1 VSRFQVRAAGVPII
15 ETLIM
20 SLVCARA
27 AIAAWIGDCNRERP
41 HSAPGHDTAAAFAAE
56 LNKQW
61 PASLAPKGSA
71 LEPIA
76 STAPRRNPGTGG
88 LTQ

>member
-1 VSRFQVRAAGVPII
+1 MRAAGLPII

-20 SLVCARA
+20 SLACAWA

-41 HSAPGHDTAAAFAAE
+41 HSSLGYDTAAAFVAE

-71 LEPIA
+71 LEPNA
-76 STAPRRNPGTGG
+76 STAPRRKPSTGG